1 MRVTVELL
9 GILQQYVE
17 DGKKPIEVEVEACAT
32 VGELMTQLGVPEEA
46 AWNAALDGKLI
57 YAADSLVEGAALMVF
72 PPLAGG

>member
-9 GILQQYVE
+9 GILQQYVK
-17 DGKKPIEVEVEACAT
+17 DGKKPIEVEVEAGAT
-32 VGELMTQLGVPEEA
+32 VGELMTQLGVPEDA

-57 YAADSLVEGAALMVF
+57 YVADPLVEGAALMVF